1 MIEIFN
7 RLKSKPNLLTQILI
21 ASLFVNLFALA
32 TPIYVIQV
40 LQRYV
45 AYGVTSTLITLVAGI
60 IFISIFEFFFR
71 NIRHRMTRE
80 IEEENITLADKV
92 LKKLTILKTSIYS
105 LRNQFNSEAISG
117 HVLTVQNIITAT
129 TTLVLIDVPFV
140 SIFLIALYLIHY
152 QLGFIA
158 TIIIIIPFVIS
169 RFYTAGINQKSFD
182 WYLNSMNI
190 SRLYENTTARNVTI
204 RYFNL
209 IDALKKSWSRT
220 LNSTVNVKE
229 KLEAEKNLLTSLMS
243 STSTFMTIVIIGW
256 GAVLAVNGEISVG
269 ALIGANILASRAIA
283 PIIKYVQS
291 LEPLSKSDKSLQE
304 LNKVLTLPHE
314 LQSGTEIKNFE
325 GRISLNNLQ
334 FRYPTNKNPIFEK
347 LTINIL
353 PGQLTII
360 KGANGAGK
368 STLINVLTGI
378 TDYERGQLFF
388 DDIEISQ
395 LSLLWL
401 RKNLTYLP
409 QEPNFIDG
417 TLLDNMIGSREINK
431 NDFQQVIQ
439 RIGLEDMINS
449 DPNGV
454 NLLMSNKGENLPVGI
469 RKRIALGRALFIGGK
484 LVIMDEPTEGLD
496 TAGRNSVYQVI
507 NELQKDNKTII
518 VASQDEELMS
528 IAKNIIDLDQKP
540 VPGIQ
545 SIN

>member
-7 RLKSKPNLLTQILI
+7 RLKSKPNLFVQILI

-45 AYGVTSTLITLVAGI
+45 AYGVTSTLITLIAGI

-92 LKKLTILKTSIYS
+92 IKKLTILKTSIYS

-117 HVLTVQNIITAT
+117 HVLTVQNILTAT

-152 QLGFIA
+152 QLGIIA
-158 TIIIIIPFVIS
+158 TIIIIIPFIIS
-169 RFYTAGINQKSFD
+169 RFYSAGINQKSFD

-190 SRLYENTTARNVTI
+190 SKLYENTTARYVTI

-220 LNSTVNVKE
+220 LNNTVDVKE
-229 KLEAEKNLLTSLMS
+229 KLEAEKNILTSLMS

-256 GAVLAVNGEISVG
+256 GAVLAVNGDISVG

-291 LEPLSKSDKSLQE
+291 LEPLSKSDNSLQE
-304 LNKVLTLPHE
+304 LNKLFTLPHE
-314 LQSGTEIKNFE
+314 LQSGTEIKDFE
-325 GRISLNNLQ
+325 GRIYLNNLQ

-347 LTINIL
+347 LTINIM
-353 PGQLTII
+353 PSQLTII

-378 TDYERGQLFF
+378 MDYEKGQLFF

-395 LSLLWL
+395 LSLPWL

-409 QEPNFIDG
+409 QEPKFIDG
-417 TLLDNMIGSREINK
+417 TLLDNIIGTREISK
-431 NDFQQVIQ
+431 NDFQKVIQ
-439 RIGLEDMINS
+439 RIGLEDLINS

-454 NLLMSNKGENLPVGI
+454 NLVLSNKGENLPVGI

-496 TAGRNSVYQVI
+496 EAGRNSVYQVI
-507 NELQKDNKTII
+507 NELVEDNKTVI
-518 VASQDEELMS
+518 VATQDEELMS
-528 IAKNIIDLDQKP
+528 KAKNIIDLDKKP
-540 VPGIQ
+540 VPEIQ

>member
-7 RLKSKPNLLTQILI
+7 RLKSKPNLFAQILI

-80 IEEENITLADKV
+80 IEEENIALADKV

-105 LRNQFNSEAISG
+105 LRNQFNSETISG

-129 TTLVLIDVPFV
+129 TTLILIDVPFV

-152 QLGFIA
+152 QLGIIA
-158 TIIIIIPFVIS
+158 TIIIIVPFIIS
-169 RFYTAGINQKSFD
+169 RFYSAGINQKSFD

-190 SRLYENTTARNVTI
+190 SKLYENSTARYVTI

-220 LNSTVNVKE
+220 LNNTIDVKE

-256 GAVLAVNGEISVG
+256 GAVLAVNGDISVG

-283 PIIKYVQS
+283 PIIRYVQTI
-291 LEPLSKSDKSLQE
+291 EPLSKSDKSLQE
-304 LNKVLTLPHE
+304 LNTLFTLPHE
-314 LQSGTEIKNFE
+314 LQSGTEIKDFE

-334 FRYPTNKNPIFEK
+334 FRYPSNKNPIFEK
-347 LTINIL
+347 LSINIM
-353 PGQLTII
+353 PHQLTVI
-360 KGANGAGK
+360 KGANGTGK

-378 TDYERGQLFF
+378 MDYERGQLFF

-395 LSLLWL
+395 LSLPWL

-409 QEPNFIDG
+409 QEPRFIDG
-417 TLLDNMIGSREINK
+417 TLLDNMIGSREISK

-449 DPNGV
+449 DPKGV
-454 NLLMSNKGENLPVGI
+454 NLLMSDKGETLPVGI
-469 RKRIALGRALFIGGK
+469 RKRIALGRALFVGGK

-496 TAGRNSVYQVI
+496 AAGRSSVYQI
-507 NELQKDNKTII
+507 IDELVKDNKTVI
-518 VASQDEELMS
+518 VATQDDEIMNN
-528 IAKNIIDLDQKP
+528 AMNIIDLDKKP
-540 VPGIQ
+540 IPGTQ

>member
-7 RLKSKPNLLTQILI
+7 RLKSKPNLFVQILI

-45 AYGVTSTLITLVAGI
+45 AYGVTSTLITLIAGI

-80 IEEENITLADKV
+80 IEEENITLADNV

>member
-7 RLKSKPNLLTQILI
+7 RLKSKPNLFVQILI

-45 AYGVTSTLITLVAGI
+45 AYGVTSTLITLIAGI

-152 QLGFIA
+152 QLGIIA
-158 TIIIIIPFVIS
+158 TIIIIIPFIIS
-169 RFYTAGINQKSFD
+169 RFYSAGINKKSFD

-190 SRLYENTTARNVTI
+190 SKLYENTTARYVTI

-209 IDALKKSWSRT
+209 IDALKKSWVRT
-220 LNSTVNVKE
+220 LNNTVDVKE

-256 GAVLAVNGEISVG
+256 GAVLAVNGDISVG

-283 PIIKYVQS
+283 PIIRYVQT

-304 LNKVLTLPHE
+304 LNSLIALPHE
-314 LQSGTEIKNFE
+314 LQSGTEIKDFV

-334 FRYPTNKNPIFEK
+334 FRYPSNKNPIFEK
-347 LTINIL
+347 LSINIM
-353 PGQLTII
+353 PNQLTVI

-378 TDYERGQLFF
+378 MDYEKGQLFF

-395 LSLLWL
+395 LSLSWL

-409 QEPNFIDG
+409 QEPKFIDG
-417 TLLDNMIGSREINK
+417 TLLDNIIGAREISK
-431 NDFQQVIQ
+431 NDFQKVIQ
-439 RIGLEDMINS
+439 RIGLEDLINS

-454 NLLMSNKGENLPVGI
+454 NLVLSNKGENLPVGI

-496 TAGRNSVYQVI
+496 EAGRNSVYQVI
-507 NELQKDNKTII
+507 NELVEDNKTVI
-518 VASQDEELMS
+518 VATQDEELMS
-528 IAKNIIDLDQKP
+528 KAKNIIDLDKKP
-540 VPGIQ
+540 VPEIE

>member
-7 RLKSKPNLLTQILI
+7 RLKSKPNLFVQILI

-45 AYGVTSTLITLVAGI
+45 AYGVTSTLITLIVGI

-117 HVLTVQNIITAT
+117 HVLTVQNVITAT
-129 TTLVLIDVPFV
+129 TTLILIDVPFV

-152 QLGFIA
+152 QLGIIA
-158 TIIIIIPFVIS
+158 TIIIIIPFIIS
-169 RFYTAGINQKSFD
+169 RFYSAGINKKSFD

-190 SRLYENTTARNVTI
+190 SKLYENTTARYVTI

-209 IDALKKSWSRT
+209 IDALKKSWART
-220 LNSTVNVKE
+220 LNNTVDVKE

-256 GAVLAVNGEISVG
+256 GAVLAVNGDISVG

-283 PIIKYVQS
+283 PIIRYVQTI
-291 LEPLSKSDKSLQE
+291 EPLSKSDKSLQE
-304 LNKVLTLPHE
+304 LNTLISLPHE
-314 LQSGTEIKNFE
+314 LQTGTEIKDFE

-334 FRYPTNKNPIFEK
+334 FRYPSNKNPIFEK
-347 LTINIL
+347 LSINIM
-353 PGQLTII
+353 PNQLTVI
-360 KGANGAGK
+360 KGANGTGK

-378 TDYERGQLFF
+378 MDYEKGQLFF

-395 LSLLWL
+395 LSLYWL

-409 QEPNFIDG
+409 QEPRFIDG
-417 TLLDNMIGSREINK
+417 TLLDNMIGSREISK

-449 DPNGV
+449 DPKGV
-454 NLLMSNKGENLPVGI
+454 NLLMSDKGETLPVGI
-469 RKRIALGRALFIGGK
+469 RKRIALGRALFVGGK

-496 TAGRNSVYQVI
+496 TAGRNSVYQI
-507 NELQKDNKTII
+507 IEELVKDNKTVI
-518 VASQDEELMS
+518 VATQDDEIMNN
-528 IAKNIIDLDQKP
+528 AKNIIDLDKKP
-540 VPGIQ
+540 IPGTQ

>member
-7 RLKSKPNLLTQILI
+7 RLKNKPNLFVQILI

-45 AYGVTSTLITLVAGI
+45 AYGVTSTLITLIAGI

-129 TTLVLIDVPFV
+129 TTLILIDVPFV

-152 QLGFIA
+152 QLGIIA
-158 TIIIIIPFVIS
+158 TIIIIIPFIIS
-169 RFYTAGINQKSFD
+169 RFYSAGINKKSFD

-190 SRLYENTTARNVTI
+190 SKLYENTTARYVTI

-209 IDALKKSWSRT
+209 IDALKKSWVRT
-220 LNSTVNVKE
+220 LNNTVDVKE

-256 GAVLAVNGEISVG
+256 GAVLAVNGDISVG

-283 PIIKYVQS
+283 PIIRYVQT

-304 LNKVLTLPHE
+304 LNSLIALPHE
-314 LQSGTEIKNFE
+314 LQSGTEIKDFV

-334 FRYPTNKNPIFEK
+334 FRYPSNKNPIFEK
-347 LTINIL
+347 LSINIM
-353 PGQLTII
+353 PNQLTVI

-378 TDYERGQLFF
+378 MDYEKGQLFF

-395 LSLLWL
+395 LSLSWL

-409 QEPNFIDG
+409 QEPKFIDG
-417 TLLDNMIGSREINK
+417 TLLDNIIGAREISK
-431 NDFQQVIQ
+431 NDFQKVIQ
-439 RIGLEDMINS
+439 RIGLEDLINS

-454 NLLMSNKGENLPVGI
+454 NLVLSNKGENLPVGI

-496 TAGRNSVYQVI
+496 EAGRNSVYQVI
-507 NELQKDNKTII
+507 NELVEDNKTVI
-518 VASQDEELMS
+518 VATQDEELMS
-528 IAKNIIDLDQKP
+528 KAKNIIDLDKKP
-540 VPGIQ
+540 VPEIQ

>member
-7 RLKSKPNLLTQILI
+7 RLKSKPNLFAQILI

-80 IEEENITLADKV
+80 IEEENIALADKV

-105 LRNQFNSEAISG
+105 LRNQFNSETISG

-129 TTLVLIDVPFV
+129 TTLILIDVPFV

-152 QLGFIA
+152 QLGIIA
-158 TIIIIIPFVIS
+158 TIIIIVPFIIS
-169 RFYTAGINQKSFD
+169 RFYSAGINQKSFD

-190 SRLYENTTARNVTI
+190 SKLYENSTARYVTI

-220 LNSTVNVKE
+220 LNNTIDVKE

-256 GAVLAVNGEISVG
+256 GAVLAVNGDISVG

-283 PIIKYVQS
+283 PIIRYVQTI
-291 LEPLSKSDKSLQE
+291 EPLSKSDKSLQE
-304 LNKVLTLPHE
+304 LNTLFTLPHE
-314 LQSGTEIKNFE
+314 LQSGTEIKDFE

-334 FRYPTNKNPIFEK
+334 FRYPSNKNPIFEK
-347 LTINIL
+347 LSINIM
-353 PGQLTII
+353 PHQLTVI
-360 KGANGAGK
+360 KGANGTGK

-378 TDYERGQLFF
+378 MDYERGQLFF

-395 LSLLWL
+395 LSLPWL

-409 QEPNFIDG
+409 QEPRFIDG
-417 TLLDNMIGSREINK
+417 TLLDNMIGSREISK

-449 DPNGV
+449 DPKGV
-454 NLLMSNKGENLPVGI
+454 NLLMSDKGETLPVGI
-469 RKRIALGRALFIGGK
+469 RKRIALGRALFVGGK

-496 TAGRNSVYQVI
+496 AAGRSSVYQI
-507 NELQKDNKTII
+507 IDELVKDNKTVI
-518 VASQDEELMS
+518 VATQDDEIMNN
-528 IAKNIIDLDQKP
+528 AKNIIDLDKKP
-540 VPGIQ
+540 IPGTQ

>member
-7 RLKSKPNLLTQILI
+7 RLKSKPNLFAQILI

-80 IEEENITLADKV
+80 IEEENIALADKV

-129 TTLVLIDVPFV
+129 TTLILIDVPFV

-152 QLGFIA
+152 QLGIIA
-158 TIIIIIPFVIS
+158 TIIIIVPFIIS
-169 RFYTAGINQKSFD
+169 RFYSAGINQKSFD

-190 SRLYENTTARNVTI
+190 SKLYENSTARYVTI

-220 LNSTVNVKE
+220 LNNTVDVKE

-256 GAVLAVNGEISVG
+256 GAVLAVNGDISVG

-283 PIIKYVQS
+283 PIIRYVQTI
-291 LEPLSKSDKSLQE
+291 EPLSKSDKSLQE
-304 LNKVLTLPHE
+304 LNTLFTLPHE
-314 LQSGTEIKNFE
+314 LQSGTEIKDFE

-334 FRYPTNKNPIFEK
+334 FRYPSSKNPIFEK
-347 LTINIL
+347 LSINIM
-353 PGQLTII
+353 PHQLTVI
-360 KGANGAGK
+360 KGANGTGK

-378 TDYERGQLFF
+378 MDYERGQLFF

-395 LSLLWL
+395 LSLPWL

-409 QEPNFIDG
+409 QEPRFIDG
-417 TLLDNMIGSREINK
+417 TLLDNMIGSREISK

-449 DPNGV
+449 DPKGV
-454 NLLMSNKGENLPVGI
+454 NLLMSDKGETLPVGI
-469 RKRIALGRALFIGGK
+469 RKRIALGRALFVGGK

-496 TAGRNSVYQVI
+496 AAGRNSVYQI
-507 NELQKDNKTII
+507 IDELVKDNKTVI
-518 VASQDEELMS
+518 VASQDDQIMNN
-528 IAKNIIDLDQKP
+528 AKNIIDLDKKP
-540 VPGIQ
+540 IPGIQ

>member
-7 RLKSKPNLLTQILI
+7 RLKSKPNLFVQILI

-45 AYGVTSTLITLVAGI
+45 AYGVTSTLITLIAGI

-92 LKKLTILKTSIYS
+92 LKKLIILKTSIYS

-117 HVLTVQNIITAT
+117 HVLTVQNIMTAT
-129 TTLVLIDVPFV
+129 TTLILIDVPFV

-152 QLGFIA
+152 QLGIIA
-158 TIIIIIPFVIS
+158 TIIIIIPFIIS
-169 RFYTAGINQKSFD
+169 RFYSAGINKKSFD

-190 SRLYENTTARNVTI
+190 SKLYENSTARYVTI

-209 IDALKKSWSRT
+209 IDALKKSWART
-220 LNSTVNVKE
+220 LNNTVDVKE

-256 GAVLAVNGEISVG
+256 GAVLAVNGDISVG

-283 PIIKYVQS
+283 PIIRYVQTI
-291 LEPLSKSDKSLQE
+291 EPLSKSDKSFEE
-304 LNKVLTLPHE
+304 LNKLFTLPHE
-314 LQSGTEIKNFE
+314 LQSGTEIKDFE
-325 GRISLNNLQ
+325 GRISLSNLQ
-334 FRYPTNKNPIFEK
+334 FRYPTSKNPIFEK
-347 LTINIL
+347 LTINIM
-353 PGQLTII
+353 PSQLTII

-378 TDYERGQLFF
+378 MDYEKGQLFF

-395 LSLLWL
+395 LSLPWL

-409 QEPNFIDG
+409 QEPKFIDG
-417 TLLDNMIGSREINK
+417 TLLDNMIGAREISK
-431 NDFQQVIQ
+431 DDFQKVIQ
-439 RIGLEDMINS
+439 RIGLEDLINS

-454 NLLMSNKGENLPVGI
+454 NLVLSNKGENLPVGI

-496 TAGRNSVYQVI
+496 EAGRNSVYQVI
-507 NELQKDNKTII
+507 NELVEDNKTVI
-518 VASQDEELMS
+518 VATQDEELMS
-528 IAKNIIDLDQKP
+528 KAKNIIDLDKKP
-540 VPGIQ
+540 VPEIQ

>member
-7 RLKSKPNLLTQILI
+7 RLKNKPNLFTQILI

-92 LKKLTILKTSIYS
+92 LNKLTILKTSIYS
-105 LRNQFNSEAISG
+105 SRNQFNSEAISG
-117 HVLTVQNIITAT
+117 HVLTVKNIITAT

>member
-7 RLKSKPNLLTQILI
+7 RLKSKPNLFVQILI

-45 AYGVTSTLITLVAGI
+45 AYGVTSTLITLIAGI

-92 LKKLTILKTSIYS
+92 IKKLTILKTSIYS

-117 HVLTVQNIITAT
+117 HVLTVQNILTAT

-152 QLGFIA
+152 QLGIIA
-158 TIIIIIPFVIS
+158 TIIIIIPFIIS
-169 RFYTAGINQKSFD
+169 RFYSAGINKKSFD

-190 SRLYENTTARNVTI
+190 SKLYENTTARYVTI

-209 IDALKKSWSRT
+209 IDALKKSWART
-220 LNSTVNVKE
+220 LNNTVDVKE

-256 GAVLAVNGEISVG
+256 GAVLAVNGDISVG

-283 PIIKYVQS
+283 PIIRYVQT

-304 LNKVLTLPHE
+304 LNSLIALPHE
-314 LQSGTEIKNFE
+314 LQSGTEIKDFV

-334 FRYPTNKNPIFEK
+334 FRYPSNKNPIFEK
-347 LTINIL
+347 LSINIM
-353 PGQLTII
+353 PNQLTVI

-378 TDYERGQLFF
+378 MDYEKGQLFF

-395 LSLLWL
+395 LSLSWL

-409 QEPNFIDG
+409 QEPRFIDG
-417 TLLDNMIGSREINK
+417 TLLDNMIGSREISK

-449 DPNGV
+449 DPKGV
-454 NLLMSNKGENLPVGI
+454 NLLMSDKGETLPVGI
-469 RKRIALGRALFIGGK
+469 RKRIALGRALFVGGK

-496 TAGRNSVYQVI
+496 AAGRNSVYQI
-507 NELQKDNKTII
+507 IDELVKDNKTVI
-518 VASQDEELMS
+518 VATQDDEIMNN
-528 IAKNIIDLDQKP
+528 AKNIIDLDKKP
-540 VPGIQ
+540 IPGTQ

>member
-7 RLKSKPNLLTQILI
+7 RLKSKPNLFVQILI

-45 AYGVTSTLITLVAGI
+45 AYGVTSTLITLIAGI

-92 LKKLTILKTSIYS
+92 IKKLTILKTSIYS

-117 HVLTVQNIITAT
+117 HVLTVQNILTAT

-152 QLGFIA
+152 QLGIIA
-158 TIIIIIPFVIS
+158 TIIIIIPFIIS
-169 RFYTAGINQKSFD
+169 RFYSAGINKKSFD

-190 SRLYENTTARNVTI
+190 SKLYENTTARYVTI

-220 LNSTVNVKE
+220 LNNTVDVKE
-229 KLEAEKNLLTSLMS
+229 KLEAEKNILTSLMS

-256 GAVLAVNGEISVG
+256 GAVLAVNGDISVG

-291 LEPLSKSDKSLQE
+291 LEPLSKSDNSLQE
-304 LNKVLTLPHE
+304 LNKLFTLPHE
-314 LQSGTEIKNFE
+314 LQSGTEIKDFE
-325 GRISLNNLQ
+325 GRIYLNNLQ

-347 LTINIL
+347 LSINIM
-353 PGQLTII
+353 PNQLTVI
-360 KGANGAGK
+360 KGANGTGK

-378 TDYERGQLFF
+378 MDYEKGQLFF

-395 LSLLWL
+395 LSLPWL

-409 QEPNFIDG
+409 QEPRFIDG
-417 TLLDNMIGSREINK
+417 TLLDNMIGSREISK

-449 DPNGV
+449 DPKGV
-454 NLLMSNKGENLPVGI
+454 NLLMSDKGETLPVGI
-469 RKRIALGRALFIGGK
+469 RKRIALGRALFVGGK

-496 TAGRNSVYQVI
+496 AAGRNSVYQI
-507 NELQKDNKTII
+507 IDELVKDNKTVI
-518 VASQDEELMS
+518 VATQDDEIMNN
-528 IAKNIIDLDQKP
+528 AKNIIDLDKKP
-540 VPGIQ
+540 IPGTQ
-545 SIN
+545 SVN

>member
-7 RLKSKPNLLTQILI
+7 RLKSKPNLFVQILI

-45 AYGVTSTLITLVAGI
+45 AYGVTSTLITLIAGI

-117 HVLTVQNIITAT
+117 HVLTVQNVITAT
-129 TTLVLIDVPFV
+129 TTLILIDVPFV

-152 QLGFIA
+152 QLGIIA
-158 TIIIIIPFVIS
+158 TIIIIIPFIIS
-169 RFYTAGINQKSFD
+169 RFYSAGINQKSFD

-190 SRLYENTTARNVTI
+190 SKLYENSTARYVTI

-209 IDALKKSWSRT
+209 IDALKKSWART
-220 LNSTVNVKE
+220 LNNTIDVKE

-256 GAVLAVNGEISVG
+256 GAVLAVNGDISVG

-283 PIIKYVQS
+283 PIIRYVQTI
-291 LEPLSKSDKSLQE
+291 EPLSKSDKSLQE
-304 LNKVLTLPHE
+304 LNTLISLPHE
-314 LQSGTEIKNFE
+314 LQSGTEIKDFE
-325 GRISLNNLQ
+325 GRVSLNNLQ
-334 FRYPTNKNPIFEK
+334 FRYPSSKNPIFEK
-347 LTINIL
+347 LSINIM
-353 PGQLTII
+353 PNQLTVI
-360 KGANGAGK
+360 KGANGTGK

-378 TDYERGQLFF
+378 MDYEKGQLFF

-395 LSLLWL
+395 LSLPWL

-409 QEPNFIDG
+409 QEPRFIDG
-417 TLLDNMIGSREINK
+417 TLLDNMIGSREISK

-449 DPNGV
+449 DPKGV
-454 NLLMSNKGENLPVGI
+454 NLLMSDKGETLPVGI
-469 RKRIALGRALFIGGK
+469 RKRIALGRALFVGGK

-496 TAGRNSVYQVI
+496 AAGRNSVYQI
-507 NELQKDNKTII
+507 IDELVKDNKTVI
-518 VASQDEELMS
+518 VATQDDEIMNN
-528 IAKNIIDLDQKP
+528 AKNIIDLDKKP
-540 VPGIQ
+540 IPGTQ

>member
-7 RLKSKPNLLTQILI
+7 RLKSKPNLFAQILI

-45 AYGVTSTLITLVAGI
+45 AYGVTSTLITLVVGI

-80 IEEENITLADKV
+80 IEEENITLADRV
-92 LKKLTILKTSIYS
+92 LKKLIILKTSIYS

-117 HVLTVQNIITAT
+117 HVLTVQNIMTAT

-152 QLGFIA
+152 QLGIIA
-158 TIIIIIPFVIS
+158 TIIIIIPFIIS
-169 RFYTAGINQKSFD
+169 RFYSSGINQKSFD

-190 SRLYENTTARNVTI
+190 SKLYDNSTARYVTI

-220 LNSTVNVKE
+220 LNNTVDVKD

-256 GAVLAVNGEISVG
+256 GAVLAVNGDISVG

-304 LNKVLTLPHE
+304 LNKLFTLPHE
-314 LQSGTEIKNFE
+314 LQSGTEIKDFE

-334 FRYPTNKNPIFEK
+334 FRYPTSKNPIFEK
-347 LTINIL
+347 LSISIL
-353 PGQLTII
+353 PSQLTII

-378 TDYERGQLFF
+378 MDYEKGQLFF

-395 LSLLWL
+395 LSLPWL

-409 QEPNFIDG
+409 QEPKFIDG
-417 TLLDNMIGSREINK
+417 TLLDNMIGAREISK
-431 NDFQQVIQ
+431 ADFQKVIQ
-439 RIGLEDMINS
+439 RIGLEDFINS

-454 NLLMSNKGENLPVGI
+454 NLVLGNKGENLPVGI

-496 TAGRNSVYQVI
+496 EAGRNSVYQVI
-507 NELQKDNKTII
+507 NELVKDNKAVII
-518 VASQDEELMS
+518 ATQDEELMRN
-528 IAKNIIDLDQKP
+528 AKNIIDLDKKP
-540 VPGIQ
+540 VPEIQ

>member
-7 RLKSKPNLLTQILI
+7 RLKSKPNLFAQILI

-80 IEEENITLADKV
+80 IEEENIALADKV

-105 LRNQFNSEAISG
+105 LRNQFNSETISG

-129 TTLVLIDVPFV
+129 TTLILIDVPFV

-152 QLGFIA
+152 QLGIIA
-158 TIIIIIPFVIS
+158 TIIIIVPFIIS
-169 RFYTAGINQKSFD
+169 RFYSAGINQKSFD

-190 SRLYENTTARNVTI
+190 SKLYENSTARYVTI

-220 LNSTVNVKE
+220 LNNTIDVKE

-256 GAVLAVNGEISVG
+256 GAVLAVNGDISVG

-283 PIIKYVQS
+283 PIIRYVQTI
-291 LEPLSKSDKSLQE
+291 EPLSKSDKSLQE
-304 LNKVLTLPHE
+304 LNNLFTLPHE
-314 LQSGTEIKNFE
+314 LQSGTEIKDFE

-334 FRYPTNKNPIFEK
+334 FRYPSNKNPIFEK
-347 LTINIL
+347 LSINIM
-353 PGQLTII
+353 PHQLTVI
-360 KGANGAGK
+360 KGANGTGK

-378 TDYERGQLFF
+378 MDYERGQLFF

-395 LSLLWL
+395 LSLPWL

-409 QEPNFIDG
+409 QEPRFIDG
-417 TLLDNMIGSREINK
+417 TLLDNMIGSREISK

-449 DPNGV
+449 DPKGV
-454 NLLMSNKGENLPVGI
+454 NLLMSDKGETLPVGI
-469 RKRIALGRALFIGGK
+469 RKRIALGRALFVGGK

-496 TAGRNSVYQVI
+496 AAGRSSVYQI
-507 NELQKDNKTII
+507 IDELVKDNKTVI
-518 VASQDEELMS
+518 VATQDDEIMNN
-528 IAKNIIDLDQKP
+528 AMNIIDLDKKP
-540 VPGIQ
+540 IPGTQ

>member
-7 RLKSKPNLLTQILI
+7 RLKNKPNLFTQILI

-92 LKKLTILKTSIYS
+92 LNKLTILKTSIYS
-105 LRNQFNSEAISG
+105 SRNQFNSEAISG
-117 HVLTVQNIITAT
+117 HVLTVKNIITAT

-152 QLGFIA
+152 QLGIIA

>member
-7 RLKSKPNLLTQILI
+7 RLKSKPNLFVQILI

-45 AYGVTSTLITLVAGI
+45 AYGVTSTLITLIAGI

-92 LKKLTILKTSIYS
+92 IKKLTILKTSIYS

-117 HVLTVQNIITAT
+117 HVLTVQNILTAT

-152 QLGFIA
+152 QLGIIA
-158 TIIIIIPFVIS
+158 TIIIIIPFIIS
-169 RFYTAGINQKSFD
+169 RFYSAGINQKSFD

-190 SRLYENTTARNVTI
+190 SKLYENTTARYVTI

-220 LNSTVNVKE
+220 LNNTVDVKE
-229 KLEAEKNLLTSLMS
+229 KLEAEKNILTSLMS

-256 GAVLAVNGEISVG
+256 GAVLAVNGDISVG

-291 LEPLSKSDKSLQE
+291 LEPLSKSDNSLQE
-304 LNKVLTLPHE
+304 LNKLFTLPHE
-314 LQSGTEIKNFE
+314 LQSGTEIKDFE
-325 GRISLNNLQ
+325 GRIYLNNLQ

-347 LTINIL
+347 LTINIM
-353 PGQLTII
+353 PSQLTII

-378 TDYERGQLFF
+378 MDYEKGQLFF

-395 LSLLWL
+395 LSLPWL

-409 QEPNFIDG
+409 QEPKFIDG
-417 TLLDNMIGSREINK
+417 TLLDNIIGAREISK
-431 NDFQQVIQ
+431 NDFQKVIQ
-439 RIGLEDMINS
+439 RIGLEDLINS

-454 NLLMSNKGENLPVGI
+454 NLVLSNKGENLPVGI

-496 TAGRNSVYQVI
+496 EAGRNSVYQVI
-507 NELQKDNKTII
+507 NELVEDNKTVI
-518 VASQDEELMS
+518 VATQDEELMS
-528 IAKNIIDLDQKP
+528 KAKNIIDLDKKP
-540 VPGIQ
+540 VPEIQ